1 MKLGADAMAAALEDF
16 RQLQYGT
23 QLASLYE
30 SFLVARW
37 LAAHDRYPGP
47 SIADV
52 NEAVS
57 SLFALYPNHDLGRL
71 APFRSDWRQ
80 VAHSGRKTVWN
91 ITTRGPRLATTIFNI
106 GDRGG
111 GDIRQGL
118 LPDAASILGNHLADS
133 PRPSL
138 QSLICLVLSH
148 HDFEATDDWN
158 TATSRLC
165 EELGMDVAD
174 LAEVSDQHQISARLL
189 GPESWDAVELPS
201 HLSPPSPV
209 RSVSSPNGSGAG
221 TKAGLSI
228 IVDKRLE
235 AMLERAVASYPC
247 ILLVGPPG
255 TGKGTLLRWIVQRVV
270 ENPSSFGFVGD
281 FMPNPI
287 WRTPDESWGA
297 FELVGGLVPNTVGR
311 LEWSDGLVPT
321 AVREDRWLILD
332 ETNRADMDKI
342 MGPLL
347 TWLSGQAVEIG
358 RTVPHDGAP
367 IVLDWTNTPRCQIES
382 PSNDG
387 STRRL
392 LAGREWRL
400 LGTYNPQDAQR
411 VFRFGQALAR
421 RFVVVPVPA
430 ISPGQMEELL
440 SARFALLAT
449 DVLELIADLYRMHYE
464 SPLTILGPAVFLR
477 MAEYVAVSSHSSE
490 TEDVVMEAYVINIG
504 RYLASY
510 EEAAFEELG
519 QRIRDV
525 TTLRDSTWEW
535 VRQQRD
541 LLS

>member
-16 RQLQYGT
+16 RQLQYST

-37 LAAHDRYPGP
+37 LTAHDRYPEP

-57 SLFALYPNHDLGRL
+57 ALFVLYPDRDLGRL

-91 ITTRGPRLATTIFNI
+91 ITTRGPRMATTIFNI

-118 LPDAASILGNHLADS
+118 LPHAASILGNHLADS

-148 HDFEATDDWN
+148 HDFEAADDWN
-158 TATSRLC
+158 TARSRLC
-165 EELGMDVAD
+165 EELGMDIAD
-174 LAEVSDQHQISARLL
+174 LAEISDQREISARLL
-189 GPESWDAVELPS
+189 GPESWDVVELPG
-201 HLSPPSPV
+201 HLSPPRSV
-209 RSVSSPNGSGAG
+209 RSVPSLNGPGAG
-221 TKAGLSI
+221 SQVGLSI
-228 IVDKRLE
+228 VVDERLE
-235 AMLERAVASYPC
+235 TMLERAVASYPC
-247 ILLVGPPG
+247 VLLVGPPG
-255 TGKGTLLRWIVQRVV
+255 TGKGTLLRWVVERVV
-270 ENPSSFGFVGD
+270 EDPGSMGFTGD
-281 FMPNPI
+281 FIPNPI

-297 FELVGGLVPNTVGR
+297 FELVGGLVPNTAGQ

-367 IVLDWTNTPRCQIES
+367 IVLDWTDTSRCRVEP
-382 PSNDG
+382 PSNDE
-387 STRRL
+387 STHRL
-392 LAGREWRL
+392 LAGRDWRL

-440 SARFALLAT
+440 LVRYASLET
-449 DVLELIADLYRMHYE
+449 DVLELVADLYRMHYD
-464 SPLTILGPAVFLR
+464 SPPTVLGPAVFLS
-477 MAEYVAVSSHSSE
+477 MAEYMSGPDNSADVEDAVA
-490 TEDVVMEAYVINIG
+490 EAYVINVG

-510 EEAAFEELG
+510 EEAAFEDLG
-519 QRIRDV
+519 QRIRNV
-525 TTLRDSTWEW
+525 TTLTDSTWAW
-535 VRQQRD
+535 IRQQRD

>member
-1 MKLGADAMAAALEDF
+1 MKLGADAMVAALEDL
-16 RQLQYGT
+16 RQLQYST

-30 SFLVARW
+30 SFLVAHW
-37 LAAHDRYPGP
+37 LTAHDRYPEP
-47 SIADV
+47 TIADV

-57 SLFALYPNHDLGRL
+57 ALFVLYPDHDLGRL

-91 ITTRGPRLATTIFNI
+91 ITTRGPKLATTIFNA

-118 LPDAASILGNHLADS
+118 LPDAVSILGNHLADS

-138 QSLICLVLSH
+138 QSLACLVLSR
-148 HDFEATDDWN
+148 HDFEPEDDWN
-158 TATSRLC
+158 TATSRLR
-165 EELGMDVAD
+165 ELLGIDISD
-174 LAEVSDQHQISARLL
+174 LAAISDQREISARLL
-189 GPESWDAVELPS
+189 GPESWDAVELPG
-201 HLSPPSPV
+201 HLSPPNPV
-209 RSVSSPNGSGAG
+209 RSMSSTKGPEAEPDNG
-221 TKAGLSI
+221 LPI
-228 IVDKRLE
+228 VVDKRLE
-235 AMLERAVASYPC
+235 VMLERAVASYPC

-255 TGKGTLLRWIVQRVV
+255 TGKGTLLRWLVQRVA
-270 ENPSSFGFVGD
+270 EDPDSFGFSGD
-281 FMPNPI
+281 LVPNPI

-297 FELVGGLVPNTVGR
+297 FELVGGLVPNPAGQ

-321 AVREDRWLILD
+321 AIGEDRWLILD

-358 RTVPHDGAP
+358 RTVPHDGTS
-367 IVLDWTNTPRCQIES
+367 IVLDWASTPRCRVEG
-382 PSNDG
+382 PSNHDPN
-387 STRRL
+387 RRL
-392 LAGREWRL
+392 LAGGEWYL
-400 LGTYNPQDAQR
+400 IGTYNPQDLQR
-411 VFRFGQALAR
+411 VFRFGQALSR

-440 SARFALLAT
+440 SARFASLRT
-449 DVLELIADLYRMHYE
+449 DMLDLIADLYRMHYD

-477 MAEYVAVSSHSSE
+477 MAEYMARLDHYNKAEDAVA
-490 TEDVVMEAYVINIG
+490 EAYVINLG

-510 EEAAFEELG
+510 ENAAFEDLG

-525 TTLRDSTWEW
+525 TTLTDSTWAW

>member
-16 RQLQYGT
+16 RQLQYST

-37 LAAHDRYPGP
+37 LTAHDRYPEP

-57 SLFALYPNHDLGRL
+57 ALFVLYPDRDLGRL

-91 ITTRGPRLATTIFNI
+91 ITTRGPRMATTIFNI

-118 LPDAASILGNHLADS
+118 LPHAASILGNHLADS

-148 HDFEATDDWN
+148 HDFEAADDWN
-158 TATSRLC
+158 TARSRLC
-165 EELGMDVAD
+165 EELGMDIAD
-174 LAEVSDQHQISARLL
+174 LAEISDQREISARLL
-189 GPESWDAVELPS
+189 GPESWDVVELPG
-201 HLSPPSPV
+201 HLSPPRSV
-209 RSVSSPNGSGAG
+209 RSVPSLNGPGAG
-221 TKAGLSI
+221 SQVGLSI
-228 IVDKRLE
+228 VVDERLE
-235 AMLERAVASYPC
+235 TMLERAVASYPC
-247 ILLVGPPG
+247 VLLVGPPG
-255 TGKGTLLRWIVQRVV
+255 TGKGTLLRWVVERVV
-270 ENPSSFGFVGD
+270 EDPGSMGFTGD
-281 FMPNPI
+281 FIPNPI

-297 FELVGGLVPNTVGR
+297 FELVGGLVPNTAGQ

-367 IVLDWTNTPRCQIES
+367 IVLDWTDTSRCRVEP
-382 PSNDG
+382 PSNDE
-387 STRRL
+387 STHRL
-392 LAGREWRL
+392 LAGRDWRL

-440 SARFALLAT
+440 LVRYASLET
-449 DVLELIADLYRMHYE
+449 DVLELVADLYRMHYD
-464 SPLTILGPAVFLR
+464 SPPTVLGPAVFLS
-477 MAEYVAVSSHSSE
+477 MAEYMSGPDNSADVEDAVA
-490 TEDVVMEAYVINIG
+490 EAYVINVG

-510 EEAAFEELG
+510 EEAAFEDLG

-525 TTLRDSTWEW
+525 TTLTDSTWAW
-535 VRQQRD
+535 IRQQRD

>member
-16 RQLQYGT
+16 RQLQYST

-37 LAAHDRYPGP
+37 LTAHDRYPEP

-52 NEAVS
+52 NEAVLA
-57 SLFALYPNHDLGRL
+57 LFVLYPDHDLGRL

-91 ITTRGPRLATTIFNI
+91 ITTRGPKLATTIFNI

-118 LPDAASILGNHLADS
+118 LPDAASILGGHLADS
-133 PRPSL
+133 PRPSV

-148 HDFEATDDWN
+148 HDFDATDDWN
-158 TATSRLC
+158 TARSRLC
-165 EELGMDVAD
+165 EELGMDIAD
-174 LAEVSDQHQISARLL
+174 LAEISDQRMISAQLL
-189 GPESWDAVELPS
+189 GPESWDAVELPG

-209 RSVSSPNGSGAG
+209 RSVSSPTGSEVG
-221 TKAGLSI
+221 TQVEFSI
-228 IVDKRLE
+228 VVDKRLE
-235 AMLERAVASYPC
+235 SMLERAVANYPC

-255 TGKGTLLRWIVQRVV
+255 TGKGTLLRWVIQRMVV
-270 ENPSSFGFVGD
+270 NPSRFGFAGD

-297 FELVGGLVPNTVGR
+297 FELVGGLVPNADGQ
-311 LEWSDGLVPT
+311 LKWSDGLVPT

-358 RTVPHDGAP
+358 RTVPHNGTP
-367 IVLDWTNTPRCQIES
+367 IVLDWTDTPRCQVES
-382 PSNDG
+382 PSDDD
-387 STRRL
+387 STRL
-392 LAGREWRL
+392 LAGSEWRL
-400 LGTYNPQDAQR
+400 LGTYNPQDAHR

-421 RFVVVPVPA
+421 RFVIVPVPA

-440 SARFALLAT
+440 SARFASIET
-449 DVLELIADLYRMHYE
+449 EVVELIADLYRMHYD
-464 SPLTILGPAVFLR
+464 SPLTVLGPAVFIR
-477 MAEYVAVSSHSSE
+477 MVEYMAGSDHCSP
-490 TEDVVMEAYVINIG
+490 TEDAVAEAYVINVG

-510 EEAAFEELG
+510 EDAVFEDLG
-519 QRIRDV
+519 QRILDV
-525 TTLRDSTWEW
+525 TTLTDSSWAW
-535 VRQQRD
+535 IRQQRD